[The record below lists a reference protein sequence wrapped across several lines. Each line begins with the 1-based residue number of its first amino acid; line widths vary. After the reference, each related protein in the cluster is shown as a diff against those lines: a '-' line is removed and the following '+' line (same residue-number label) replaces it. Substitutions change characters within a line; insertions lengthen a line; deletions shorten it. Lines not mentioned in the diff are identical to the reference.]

1 MLRNEIQS
9 NNKQARNTNH
19 NKQVRMFEGKVIF
32 MMQKTSGLDRMH
44 PKEIST
50 RNHKVVAGSEKQT

>member
-9 NNKQARNTNH
+9 NNKQAR
-19 NKQVRMFEGKVIF
+19 MFEGKVTF
-32 MMQKTSGLDRMH
+32 MMQKTFGFGRKH

-50 RNHKVVAGSEKQT
+50 RNHKVVAGSEKRT